1 MAVLE
6 MRGVRKRYGG
16 VRALDGA
23 SLAADRGEVHGL
35 LGPNGSGKSTLNKVL
50 TGVVAADHAEIT
62 IDGAPVQI
70 AGPADAARLGIAAVY
85 QQLTL
90 LPELTV
96 EQNVVLGVE
105 PATAGVLRAGQVR
118 ATARAALD
126 RLADALDGVSPA
138 TRVAELNP
146 GQQQLVELA
155 KALAR
160 RPRILV
166 LDEAT
171 ASLHKGQVDHV
182 FRIVRELCAD
192 GVTVLFVSHRLD
204 EVYEICDRATI
215 VRSGVTVAEVDIAG
229 TPESEL
235 VDLMVGH
242 PAGEPTRPTTTPSLT
257 GTAQVTREPARVLQ
271 PTQGDAAS
279 SGTSSQGA
287 PDDAAPPVLVTRRL
301 TGTGFTEIDLTVRP
315 GEIVGLGGL
324 QGQGQSDLLL
334 ALFGARRVTGGHIEL
349 GGRRVRFRN
358 PRQAAKA
365 GVALV
370 PGDRGT
376 QGLLSVRPIQE
387 NLSVVSLERR
397 AVAGAVVRPARE
409 REAAQRMV
417 DALAIKIGR
426 LADPVSS
433 LSGGNQQ
440 KVIVGKWLLAEP
452 RLVLLDDPTKGVD
465 VGAKSEIYDLMRE
478 LAARGVAVVFNSSED
493 RELAELADRVVVL
506 YEGRIRTEIPRE
518 QLTVDA
524 LVAAAFQ
531 VGTEEGRA

>member
-1 MAVLE
+1 MAILE

-23 SLAADRGEVHGL
+23 SLTADRGEVHGL

-50 TGVVAADHAEIT
+50 TGVVAPDGAEIT
-62 IDGAPVQI
+62 IDGQSVRI
-70 AGPADAARLGIAAVY
+70 ASPADAAGLGIAAVY

-96 EQNVVLGVE
+96 EQNVALGVE
-105 PATAGVLRAGQVR
+105 PAVAGLLRNRQVR
-118 ATARAALD
+118 ATARDALA
-126 RLADALDGVSPA
+126 RLADALDGVGPTA
-138 TRVAELNP
+138 RVGDLNP

-171 ASLHKGQVDHV
+171 ASLHKHQVDHV

-192 GVTVLFVSHRLD
+192 GVAVLFVSHRLD

-215 VRSGVTVAEVDIAG
+215 VRSGVTVAEVEIAS
-229 TPESEL
+229 TPEQQL
-235 VDLMVGH
+235 VELMVGA
-242 PAGEPTRPTTTPSLT
+242 PAPAPTTPTASPATTARPTAEHATDDD
-257 GTAQVTREPARVLQ
+257 QV
-271 PTQGDAAS
+271 
-279 SGTSSQGA
+279 
-287 PDDAAPPVLVTRRL
+287 PVLVTRGL
-301 TGTGFTEIDLTVRP
+301 GGPGFTDIDLTVRP

-334 ALFGARRVTGGHIEL
+334 ALFGATRVTHGHLEL
-349 GGRRVRFRN
+349 AGRRVRFRN
-358 PRQAAKA
+358 PRQAARA

-387 NLSVVSLERR
+387 NLSVVSLEQR
-397 AVAGAVVRPARE
+397 AAARTFVRPARE
-409 REAAQRMV
+409 REAARRMV
-417 DALAIKIGR
+417 EALAIKLGR

-440 KVIVGKWLLAEP
+440 KVIIGKWLLAQP

-465 VGAKSEIYDLMRE
+465 VGAKAEIYDLMRS

-506 YEGRIRTEIPRE
+506 FEGRVSAEIQRD

-524 LVAAAFQ
+524 LVAAAFG
-531 VGTEEGRA
+531 VDVEEGPA